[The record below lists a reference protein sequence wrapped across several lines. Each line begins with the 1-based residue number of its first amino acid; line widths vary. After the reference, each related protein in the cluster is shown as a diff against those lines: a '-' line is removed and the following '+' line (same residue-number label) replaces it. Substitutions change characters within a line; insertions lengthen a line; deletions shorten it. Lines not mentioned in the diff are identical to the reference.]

1 MRVLVE
7 KLFIK
12 KGGEKQ
18 RHAENIKGM
27 MMMINSLYVDCNLT
41 VKFSDI
47 GL

>member
-7 KLFIK
+7 ILFIN
-12 KGGEKQ
+12 KGGKKQ
-18 RHAENIKGM
+18 RHAENIKGI

-41 VKFSDI
+41 VNLSDS